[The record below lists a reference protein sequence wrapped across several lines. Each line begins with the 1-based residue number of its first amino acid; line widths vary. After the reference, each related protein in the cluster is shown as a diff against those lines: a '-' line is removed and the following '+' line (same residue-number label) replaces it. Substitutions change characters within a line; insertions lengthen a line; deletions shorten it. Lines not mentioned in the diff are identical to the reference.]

1 MSATISVGSG
11 EMPAIGL
18 GLWKIARDDT
28 AEMVRSAIAEGYRHL
43 DSAADYGN
51 EAEVG
56 EGLQAALSEGLV
68 SRDELWVT
76 SKLWNTYHRP
86 EHVRAAC
93 ERTLRDAGKRA
104 ECWSRRWPLLRLR
117 ALCNASSSADDGD
130 ATAGPGAFG
139 GASAIS
145 HPRLED

>member
-1 MSATISVGSG
+1 MLSSRGDTTVSATIAVGSG

-51 EAEVG
+51 ESEVG
-56 EGLQAALSEGLV
+56 EGLQAALSQGFV

-93 ERTLRDAGKRA
+93 ERTLKDPPP
-104 ECWSRRWPLLRLR
+104 E
-117 ALCNASSSADDGD
+117 
-130 ATAGPGAFG
+130 
-139 GASAIS
+139 
-145 HPRLED
+145 

>member
-1 MSATISVGSG
+1 MSATISVGRG

-18 GLWKIARDDT
+18 GLWKIAREET

-56 EGLQAALSEGLV
+56 EGLQAALTEGRV
-68 SRDELWVT
+68 RREELWVT
-76 SKLWNTYHRP
+76 SKLWNTFHRP

-93 ERTLRDAGKRA
+93 ERT
-104 ECWSRRWPLLRLR
+104 
-117 ALCNASSSADDGD
+117 
-130 ATAGPGAFG
+130 
-139 GASAIS
+139 
-145 HPRLED
+145 